1 MKNWLEKNTK
11 DDTTMLRRKFIGI
24 FVKRTGHAPEG
35 ALGNEEIKVLW
46 DKKYSVWQSHRGKT
60 TWPNSY
66 WQERTKW
73 DNYWYYV
80 PADVRV
86 EEKDK
91 ENVEK
96 YQDLKKEIKRL
107 WKLRNVEIVLVVI
120 GALGTV
126 SAEFDRWMVK
136 LGITCSVG
144 VMQKT
149 ALLVTARILRKVL
162 DRRNDGNN
170 SSQNINV
177 QNK

>member
-1 MKNWLEKNTK
+1 MARKEYKRRHDNVTKKVHWDICKKNGSCSGRSIREWRDQSTV
-11 DDTTMLRRKFIGI
+11 RQ
-24 FVKRTGHAPEG
+24 
-35 ALGNEEIKVLW
+35 
-46 DKKYSVWQSHRGKT
+46 KYPVWQSHRGKT

-73 DNYWYYV
+73 DNYSYYV

-136 LGITCSVG
+136 LGITFSVG

-149 ALLVTARILRKVL
+149 ALLVTARILKKVL

-177 QNK
+177 KNK